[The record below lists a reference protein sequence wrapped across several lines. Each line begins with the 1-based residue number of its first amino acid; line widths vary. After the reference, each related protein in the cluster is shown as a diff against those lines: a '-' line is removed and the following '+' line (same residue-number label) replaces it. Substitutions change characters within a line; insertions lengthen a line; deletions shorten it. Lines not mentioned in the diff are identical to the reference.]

1 VDVASKSLEA
11 RIGQQGAAS
20 SFINDPEGIA
30 ALGAFC
36 LTYQVELVAMEA
48 TGGYEQQAFA
58 QLSGQGLA
66 VTILNPRAVRQF
78 AQSMGSLEKTDA
90 IDAGMIAWYAEVKK
104 SQPVCLA
111 PENQQHLRALVT
123 RLRQLTEM
131 RVVQLNQQRLVSDRK
146 VQASFKKLL
155 ALLAHQIGELEKSIA
170 VLLEKDPL
178 WRELDQA
185 FRTIK
190 GVADRTVARLMAEMP
205 EIGTLSNKTISKLA
219 GLAPLAGPLANLATA
234 LVLAG
239 AFMGASGGLNLFS
252 QPWISSAWLVRSMV
266 WMQAGLGLLHL
277 LPASPL
283 DGGRLL
289 KGSFAR
295 KHGIAPTPRA
305 AATFGQVLALAAML
319 GGMWLHSPWLIVAGF
334 FIMIGAQIED
344 QGVFFQTVV
353 DTVHMREV
361 MLTDFATLSSSDTL
375 ADALVRC
382 VHSLQEDFPVVR
394 GANLVGIISRQRIVD
409 ALRNDGNGYV
419 QGIMSKNFQ
428 VAQPEDTLGTTIRR
442 LQTGHG
448 LSLIPVTDSGRV
460 VGIVSVQ
467 NLMSS
472 MSLLAE
478 QRRMER
484 NEARG

>member
-1 VDVASKSLEA
+1 MTRIICGVDVASKSLEA

-66 VTILNPRAVRQF
+66 VAILNPRAVRQF

-123 RLRQLTEM
+123 RLRQLTSM

-185 FRTIK
+185 FRAIK

-219 GLAPLAGPLANLATA
+219 GVAPLANDSGKHQGKCSVRGGRAAVREILFIVASVVGRYEPDFIAFRERLRAAGKPPKVVRIALAHKL
-234 LVLAG
+234 
-239 AFMGASGGLNLFS
+239 
-252 QPWISSAWLVRSMV
+252 LVRLNAKAREV
-266 WMQAGLGLLHL
+266 RQRLTAVQMQPIA
-277 LPASPL
+277 LPAGCL
-283 DGGRLL
+283 
-289 KGSFAR
+289 
-295 KHGIAPTPRA
+295 
-305 AATFGQVLALAAML
+305 
-319 GGMWLHSPWLIVAGF
+319 
-334 FIMIGAQIED
+334 
-344 QGVFFQTVV
+344 
-353 DTVHMREV
+353 
-361 MLTDFATLSSSDTL
+361 
-375 ADALVRC
+375 
-382 VHSLQEDFPVVR
+382 
-394 GANLVGIISRQRIVD
+394 
-409 ALRNDGNGYV
+409 
-419 QGIMSKNFQ
+419 
-428 VAQPEDTLGTTIRR
+428 
-442 LQTGHG
+442 
-448 LSLIPVTDSGRV
+448 
-460 VGIVSVQ
+460 
-467 NLMSS
+467 
-472 MSLLAE
+472 
-478 QRRMER
+478 
-484 NEARG
+484 